1 MGGPG
6 APGGPGLPPAGGAAT
21 ASALEGAGADLVG
34 VVAPVSATMLLTV
47 ALVRALIP
55 HGAPE
60 GSAAVGLAQAYYQ
73 EREGD
78 PAGTKFAGALVNA
91 LVFVAVIGGL
101 TTVLFLLFKYRCYR
115 LISGYMAF
123 SGFAIY
129 FLLAGSVLV
138 QLFAHWGWRVDLAT
152 FTFVLYNFAT
162 VGVLAVFFQRAP
174 IALKQGYLV
183 LTGTITA
190 FVFSYIPAWTT
201 WVLLVA
207 MALYDLVAVLCPM
220 GPLKALV
227 ELAQERDEDI
237 PALVYETRPSGRPG
251 APPPQGH
258 AAPVPAAMSDRAP
271 GGEPERGAAPAP
283 RGGREGAPVSVEG
296 AGARAAAGAR
306 GDAVSASG
314 SGEEEEEQEGA
325 PLIAVPPPRR
335 GIDRGEPGGPPTRR
349 ASGGLRGAA
358 GGGGPDGGFRVEE
371 AGEGGEDDGEEEE
384 LYELPD
390 SIKLGLGDFIFY
402 SVMVGRASMYDMM
415 TAFACFFAILAGLGA
430 TLVLLAVY
438 RKALPALP
446 ISIALGV
453 AFYFLTRLCLEPF
466 AAPLASQLLYV

>member
-1 MGGPG
+1 MGREEGLPG
-6 APGGPGLPPAGGAAT
+6 AGGGGAR
-21 ASALEGAGADLVG
+21 SALEGAGGDLVG

-91 LVFVAVIGGL
+91 LIFVGVIGGL

-115 LISGYMAF
+115 VINGYMAF

-129 FLLAGSVLV
+129 FLLSGSVLV
-138 QLFAHWGWRVDLAT
+138 QLFARWDWHVDLVSFA
-152 FTFVLYNFAT
+152 FMLYNFAV
-162 VGVLAVFFQRAP
+162 VGVLAVFFLRAP
-174 IALKQGYLV
+174 ISLKQAYLV

-227 ELAQERDEDI
+227 ELAQERDEAI
-237 PALVYETRPSGRPG
+237 PALVYETRPSGLPGPPGPQALANLPPAPTGADSEAPPAPSGSGTEG
-251 APPPQGH
+251 APPGGGG
-258 AAPVPAAMSDRAP
+258 ARRADGRGS
-271 GGEPERGAAPAP
+271 GGDG
-283 RGGREGAPVSVEG
+283 RGGG
-296 AGARAAAGAR
+296 
-306 GDAVSASG
+306 G
-314 SGEEEEEQEGA
+314 SEEDA
-325 PLIAVPPPRR
+325 PLIPPPSSTSTSSEDHR
-335 GIDRGEPGGPPTRR
+335 E
-349 ASGGLRGAA
+349 
-358 GGGGPDGGFRVEE
+358 GGGGSSSGGGTCEGTGAPFDGGV
-371 AGEGGEDDGEEEE
+371 GGGEEGDMDDDDE

-415 TAFACFFAILAGLGA
+415 TAFACFFAILAGLGL
-430 TLVLLAVY
+430 TLLLLAVY

-466 AAPLASQLLYV
+466 AVPLASQLLYV

>member
-1 MGGPG
+1 MGGEEGLPG
-6 APGGPGLPPAGGAAT
+6 AGGGGAR
-21 ASALEGAGADLVG
+21 SALEGVGGDLVG

-91 LVFVAVIGGL
+91 LIFVGVIGGL

-115 LISGYMAF
+115 VINGYMAF

-129 FLLAGSVLV
+129 FLLSGSVLV
-138 QLFAHWGWRVDLAT
+138 QLFARWDWHVDLVSFA
-152 FTFVLYNFAT
+152 FMLYNFAV

-174 IALKQGYLV
+174 ISLKQAYLV

-227 ELAQERDEDI
+227 ELAQERDEAI
-237 PALVYETRPSGRPG
+237 PALVYETRPSGLPG
-251 APPPQGH
+251 PPGPQALANLPPAPTGADSEAPP
-258 AAPVPAAMSDRAP
+258 APSGSGTEGGPP
-271 GGEPERGAAPAP
+271 GGEGAQRAGGRGAGGYGGSGGGSEEDAPLIP
-283 RGGREGAPVSVEG
+283 PPSSTFTSSEDGREGDGGSSSGGGTCEGTGAPFGEG
-296 AGARAAAGAR
+296 VG
-306 GDAVSASG
+306 V
-314 SGEEEEEQEGA
+314 EEEGD
-325 PLIAVPPPRR
+325 V
-335 GIDRGEPGGPPTRR
+335 G
-349 ASGGLRGAA
+349 
-358 GGGGPDGGFRVEE
+358 
-371 AGEGGEDDGEEEE
+371 DDDE

-415 TAFACFFAILAGLGA
+415 TAFACIFAILAGLGL
-430 TLVLLAVY
+430 TLLLLAVY

-466 AAPLASQLLYV
+466 AVPLASQLLYV

>member
-1 MGGPG
+1 MTSSPCSSAAAAVRSTRVGRRST
-6 APGGPGLPPAGGAAT
+6 PPAGGAAA

-251 APPPQGH
+251 APPPRGH
-258 AAPVPAAMSDRAP
+258 AEPVPAAMSDRAP
-271 GGEPERGAAPAP
+271 
-283 RGGREGAPVSVEG
+283 VSEEG

-306 GDAVSASG
+306 GGVVSASG

-466 AAPLASQLLYV
+466 VVPLASQLLYV